1 MATLHPQEIFLL
13 ERYSSLEYLMQVR
26 DAWKAFV
33 RFTEDCLEKHMQHL
47 PPNQRRKPLPDQ
59 ADIVWG
65 GTVLPNFRAILDGLN
80 QSVILR
86 SHDDPDVFIGL
97 CGSLMSANKGESEFS
112 HNWMNEVE
120 QEQYYGLMSQALR
133 LAQMAGGT
141 AERTWDEGD
150 LLGGY
155 SEEYFGA
162 LALPPRLPA
171 YELDETAVVGPRDPV
186 TTTGIY
192 LPDVPATAAQLL
204 YPRSPR
210 DHAGSEGVL
219 EALQGR
225 VKDED
230 GEWRSSE
237 WVPATWTLV
246 RRIEG
251 QFIDVPPQGFYPTE
265 IPPTATRVEANQPCP
280 QSGYWYTPAKAHSRA
295 YFNKADLMP
304 DYPASSY
311 GATIWY
317 WDMNQGGH

>member
-1 MATLHPQEIFLL
+1 MAELQPQEIFLL

-26 DAWKAFV
+26 EAWKVFV
-33 RFTEDCLEKHMQHL
+33 QFTEQCLEKHMQHL

-59 ADIVWG
+59 ADIVWS

-80 QSVILR
+80 RSVIMR

-97 CGSLMSANKGESEFS
+97 CGGVMSANKGESEFS
-112 HNWMNEVE
+112 HDWMNEVE
-120 QEQYYGLMSQALR
+120 QEQYYELLSQALM
-133 LAQMAGGT
+133 LAQMAKAT
-141 AERTWDEGD
+141 AARTWSEGT
-150 LLGGY
+150 LTRLY
-155 SEEYFGA
+155 TEEFFGP
-162 LALPPRLPA
+162 LALPVRIPA
-171 YELDETAVVGPRDPV
+171 YELDKNIMVGPHDPV

-192 LPDVPATAAQLL
+192 LPDLPSTSAQLL
-204 YPRSPR
+204 HPRSSR
-210 DHAGSEGVL
+210 DRAGPEGVL
-219 EALQGR
+219 RAWQGKT
-225 VKDED
+225 KDED
-230 GEWRSSE
+230 GYWEENE

-251 QFIDVPPQGFYPTE
+251 QFIEVPPQGFYPAETQ
-265 IPPTATRVEANQPCP
+265 PTATRADANQPCP